1 MPGSLPFP
9 RVRHALRLTPL
20 LWGLWPL
27 GCITSE
33 VVPEPDP
40 VVAAY
45 AAAIESGDAEALYAL
60 FSEESRRA
68 VSLDELREVLKKQQ
82 PELTAHAAALKT
94 SDRVTEARA
103 EGRFDDGE
111 VVPLDLD
118 EARFHVTA
126 ADALPA
132 AATTPEQALG
142 QLRKVLARR
151 SYVGLLQV
159 LSPKTRAAMEAD
171 LQSLVE
177 GLDEPGALDV
187 QVVGDSAVI
196 QVPGGHRVE
205 LRRQDGIW
213 YVDDFE

>member
-1 MPGSLPFP
+1 MDRERNDG
-9 RVRHALRLTPL
+9 
-20 LWGLWPL
+20 
-27 GCITSE
+27 
-33 VVPEPDP
+33 EPKRGT
-40 VVAAY
+40 
-45 AAAIESGDAEALYAL
+45 I
-60 FSEESRRA
+60 RA
-68 VSLDELREVLKKQQ
+68 VANRILPKVDFDAGERAYLARDT
-82 PELTAHAAALKT
+82 TAFTTFTTDLGVA
-94 SDRVTEARA
+94 
-103 EGRFDDGE
+103 
-111 VVPLDLD
+111 LDLD
-118 EARFHVTA
+118 EGRFHVTA